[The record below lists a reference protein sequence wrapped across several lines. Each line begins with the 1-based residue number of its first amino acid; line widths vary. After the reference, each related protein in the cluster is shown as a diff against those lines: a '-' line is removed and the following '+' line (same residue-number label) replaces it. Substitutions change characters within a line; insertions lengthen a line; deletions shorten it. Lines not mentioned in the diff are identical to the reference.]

1 MLMKL
6 KTFINQ
12 IIKIQRYIIIMPK
25 KGGANLNKNISLSNA
40 NNVANNANTR
50 ENFGY
55 NYTASNSFD
64 QYASAL

>member
-1 MLMKL
+1 
-6 KTFINQ
+6 
-12 IIKIQRYIIIMPK
+12 MPK